1 MGCGN
6 SKSTIVQPVG
16 ERNGCEEGNKGMG
29 SSSGK
34 LDSLRGHSAV
44 SKHTTDSGLGLD
56 SEGTNLPGT
65 VPRKLPP
72 LRAAESPGLSLEP
85 KERQKSSDILQE
97 LLSMGIIQ
105 SQPRVVRNGE
115 AYDVRV
121 DCSDNQVRGPPPRLE
136 SLKAKREQT
145 IVCKEDID
153 KKMKAVEERR
163 KTREEELKSRLC
175 TKSARC
181 RSVLRH
187 QEDLDQGTCE
197 EAHDSEAVVLNQR
210 TSVEQPAHSRRN
222 VTGNN
227 SEQMNGFVE
236 HETKATFNSLS
247 TKPTDDKDELF

>member
-1 MGCGN
+1 HVFYLPLHLIEILKHIMDN
-6 SKSTIVQPVG
+6 VTKSY
-16 ERNGCEEGNKGMG
+16 
-29 SSSGK
+29 SGK

-72 LRAAESPGLSLEP
+72 LRGKNYRCCWEIVLAAESPGLSLEP

-187 QEDLDQGTCE
+187 QEDLDQ
-197 EAHDSEAVVLNQR
+197 
-210 TSVEQPAHSRRN
+210 
-222 VTGNN
+222 
-227 SEQMNGFVE
+227 
-236 HETKATFNSLS
+236 
-247 TKPTDDKDELF
+247 

>member
-1 MGCGN
+1 
-6 SKSTIVQPVG
+6 
-16 ERNGCEEGNKGMG
+16 

-56 SEGTNLPGT
+56 SEGTNVPGT

-72 LRAAESPGLSLEP
+72 LRGKNYRCYWEIYSQFNVSCCVLAAESPGLSLEP

-121 DCSDNQVRGPPPRLE
+121 DCSDKQVRGPPPRLE

-145 IVCKEDID
+145 TVCKEDID

-163 KTREEELKSRLC
+163 KTREEELKSRLR

-210 TSVEQPAHSRRN
+210 TSVEQPAHSRRS
-222 VTGNN
+222 VTGSN

-236 HETKATFNSLS
+236 HETEATFSSLNM
-247 TKPTDDKDELF
+247 KPTDDKDELF